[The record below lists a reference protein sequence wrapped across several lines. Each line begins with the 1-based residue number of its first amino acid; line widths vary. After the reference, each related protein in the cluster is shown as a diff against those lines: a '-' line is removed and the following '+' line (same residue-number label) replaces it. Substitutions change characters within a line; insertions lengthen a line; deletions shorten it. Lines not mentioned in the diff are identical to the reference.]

1 MPICYIVTALPCTN
15 VLPTDLC
22 MCFIRV
28 QAYQR
33 GVMYPQFIFLHPAW
47 WVMNWWVG
55 DNTTENFT
63 CTLEQRE
70 RVVYRSIAVLLY
82 EYIENPA
89 DVAQTGTVSSL
100 VFAGWQLL
108 YMNFN
113 LHKVTSCTCYFC
125 CYGGPIPRISP
136 LPPPM

>member
-1 MPICYIVTALPCTN
+1 M
-15 VLPTDLC
+15 
-22 MCFIRV
+22 
-28 QAYQR
+28 
-33 GVMYPQFIFLHPAW
+33 MYPRFTFLHPAW

-89 DVAQTGTVSSL
+89 DVAQTGTVSSF

-108 YMNFN
+108 YTNFN
-113 LHKVTSCTCYFC
+113 LYEYTSAHH
-125 CYGGPIPRISP
+125 IK
-136 LPPPM
+136 

>member
-1 MPICYIVTALPCTN
+1 MQYGTLYTLQLVDSYNSSHVIVPLISACT
-15 VLPTDLC
+15 LC
-22 MCFIRV
+22 T
-28 QAYQR
+28 QAYES
-33 GVMYPQFIFLHPAW
+33 GMMYPRFTFLHPAW

-89 DVAQTGTVSSL
+89 DVAQTGTVSSF

-108 YMNFN
+108 YTNFN
-113 LHKVTSCTCYFC
+113 LYEYASALHIK
-125 CYGGPIPRISP
+125 
-136 LPPPM
+136 